1 MNDIRD
7 RLEMVSF
14 DTNADS
20 GQDGPTARK
29 RRTMRYAATITGTG
43 GAFPQQR
50 VTNADIVERLSKS
63 KISTNDQWIRD
74 RTGIAERRFS
84 DLENPDEHNSSL
96 GVAAAQRALDMAG
109 RTPADIDQII
119 YATCSPDTLLPS
131 TACWLQHKIG
141 ASRAWAMDINAAC
154 SGFVYALATA
164 DQFIQTGKTRTA
176 LVVGGEVLNPLINWR
191 DRNSCILFGDAAG
204 AAVVERT
211 DPDAPARLLS
221 SHLLS
226 DGNLWEL
233 LHIPAGGSS
242 MEVTPDRYAKN
253 LHKMHMHGKEI
264 FKVAVRTLG
273 EFAMHA
279 LESNGYGMDDLDWLI
294 PHQANYRII
303 EAVARRLKCPMEKVI
318 VNVDRYGNT
327 SAATIPTALDEA
339 VRDGRIQKGQLVLL
353 DCFGA
358 GLTYGAILMRW

>member
-1 MNDIRD
+1 M
-7 RLEMVSF
+7 M
-14 DTNADS
+14 
-20 GQDGPTARK
+20 
-29 RRTMRYAATITGTG
+29 YAATITGTG
-43 GAFPQQR
+43 CAFPESQ
-50 VTNADIVERLSKS
+50 VTNDEIVNRLENDN
-63 KISTNDQWIRD
+63 ISTNDQWILD

-96 GVAAAQRALDMAG
+96 GVSAARSALEMAG
-109 RTPADIDQII
+109 KTPGDIDQII

-141 ASRAWAMDINAAC
+141 APQAWAMDINAAC
-154 SGFVYALATA
+154 SGFVYGLATA
-164 DQFIQTGKTRTA
+164 DQFIQTGKTKTA
-176 LVVGGEVLNPLINWR
+176 LVVGAEVLSPFINWR
-191 DRNSCILFGDAAG
+191 DRGSCILFGDGAG

-211 DPDAPARLLS
+211 DADAPARILS

-233 LHIPAGGSS
+233 LYIPAGGSS
-242 MEVTPDRYAKN
+242 MEVTPGRYSKN
-253 LHKMHMHGKEI
+253 LHKMRMYGKEI
-264 FKVAVRTLG
+264 FKVAVRTLAD
-273 EFAMHA
+273 FANRA
-279 LESNGYGMDDLDWLI
+279 LKSNGYDIDDLDWLV

-303 EAVARRLKCPMEKVI
+303 EAVAKRLKCPMEKVV

-327 SAATIPTALDEA
+327 SAATIPTALDQA